1 MIHRLHPGVITVI
14 REVKSAYKEV
24 GGGGHNCGEQKTQIQ
39 SSNYAR
45 HVYIYIRLRR
55 AVESCD
61 CIIDLLPHMNRG
73 GSWVMKRFTLIWLLH
88 FKCDWHGTA
97 SKTPPLDL

>member
-1 MIHRLHPGVITVI
+1 M
-14 REVKSAYKEV
+14 
-24 GGGGHNCGEQKTQIQ
+24 GGGGDTTVENKRPRFSHQTTLGT
-39 SSNYAR
+39 
-45 HVYIYIRLRR
+45 HIYIRLRR
-55 AVESCD
+55 GLESCD
-61 CIIDLLPHMNRG
+61 CIADLLPHMNRG